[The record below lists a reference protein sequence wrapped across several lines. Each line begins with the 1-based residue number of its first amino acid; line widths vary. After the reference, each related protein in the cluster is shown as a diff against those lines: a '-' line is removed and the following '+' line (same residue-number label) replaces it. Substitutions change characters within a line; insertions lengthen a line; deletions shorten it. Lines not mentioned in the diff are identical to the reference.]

1 VRLGHAVDSIS
12 AKRVVIDTIESLF
25 LGLPNLALARA
36 EMRRLFHWLKD
47 RGLTAVITGERGKGE
62 LTRFG
67 LEEYVSDCVIL
78 LDNRVEEHVATRSLR
93 IVKYRGSL
101 HGGNEYPFLIDAQ
114 GISVLPA
121 TSSVP
126 MPEVSSEII
135 STGISGLD
143 AMLRNGGFFRG
154 SSNLLSGGPG
164 TGKTVVASH
173 IIDAACEH
181 GERCMFVLFE
191 ESAEEVF
198 RNALCVGLDL
208 GKRVAAGLLRFEVA
222 RPSLYG
228 LEMHLARMYRA
239 LDEFNPTVVVVDP
252 ISAFRGPSE
261 VVHSTLLRI
270 VDLLKS
276 RGITAMF
283 TSLQSGGS
291 APQGADQHV
300 SSLMDS
306 WIKLMNV
313 EDNGER
319 NRLLYVIKSRG
330 TSHSNQVR
338 EYLITDTGIELVDA
352 YIGAAGVLTGTARV
366 MQQAHERATAERRRE
381 GFARRRRSIARRRQ
395 AIERQIAELRNTL
408 DGEDEEAE
416 ALLLEEKRDE
426 AMLRQDRSL
435 IAGQRGLVE

>member
-1 VRLGHAVDSIS
+1 
-12 AKRVVIDTIESLF
+12 
-25 LGLPNLALARA
+25 
-36 EMRRLFHWLKD
+36 M
-47 RGLTAVITGERGKGE
+47 
-62 LTRFG
+62 
-67 LEEYVSDCVIL
+67 
-78 LDNRVEEHVATRSLR
+78 
-93 IVKYRGSL
+93 
-101 HGGNEYPFLIDAQ
+101 
-114 GISVLPA
+114 
-121 TSSVP
+121 
-126 MPEVSSEII
+126 
-135 STGISGLD
+135 
-143 AMLRNGGFFRG
+143 
-154 SSNLLSGGPG
+154 
-164 TGKTVVASH
+164 
-173 IIDAACEH
+173 
-181 GERCMFVLFE
+181 
-191 ESAEEVF
+191 
-198 RNALCVGLDL
+198 
-208 GKRVAAGLLRFEVA
+208 AAGLLRFEVA